1 MGSRIRQLRN
11 ARRWT
16 QQKLAE
22 RSNLDYKYV
31 GAIERGERN
40 ITIDNV
46 EKIARGLGVETHQ
59 LFLFTARGEL
69 SVERVTEAKIRD
81 LMEHADGERK
91 ALMWRVLREIG
102 AGEGT

>member
-59 LFLFTARGEL
+59 LFLFTVPAEL
-69 SVERVTEAKIRD
+69 PAERVTRSS
-81 LMEHADGERK
+81 GPTRGRSG
-91 ALMWRVLREIG
+91 WR
-102 AGEGT
+102 